1 MEKPTVLL
9 SRVRVWDL
17 PTRLFH
23 WLLVACLAGL
33 FSSAYWPGGAQQL
46 HSRLGYAVLALVL
59 FRLVWG
65 FTGGYWSRWARMV
78 PSPRRVWRYLRG
90 QGSAVDSVGHTPL
103 GSLSVAA
110 FMAILAAQVTTGL
123 LTNDEI
129 AFTGPLN
136 RFVSTETG
144 LAATHWHK
152 DVGQWVVL
160 AWVVL
165 HIVAIAWHQ
174 FRLRRSLVGAMVHGD
189 KELPGEVATG
199 LRRSRDDLTTRVA
212 AAVLLALCIGAV
224 VAVVR
229 LGY

>member
-1 MEKPTVLL
+1 MKKPTVSL

-23 WLLVACLAGL
+23 WLLVACLVGL
-33 FSSAYWPGGAQQL
+33 FGSAYWPGGAQQL
-46 HSRLGYAVLALVL
+46 HSRLGYAVLALLL

-78 PSPRRVWRYLRG
+78 ASPARVWCYLRG
-90 QGSAVDSVGHTPL
+90 QGRAVDSVGHTPP
-103 GSLSVAA
+103 GSLAVAA

-123 LTNDEI
+123 LSNDEI

-136 RFVSTETG
+136 RFVSNDTG
-144 LAATHWHK
+144 LAATYWHK
-152 DVGQWVVL
+152 DVGQWAVL

-165 HIVAIAWHQ
+165 HIAAIAWYQ
-174 FRLRRSLVGAMVHGD
+174 FRLRRPLVGAMVHGD
-189 KELPGEVATG
+189 KELAGEVATG
-199 LRRSRDDLTTRVA
+199 LRHSRDDVATRVA
-212 AAVLLALCIGAV
+212 AAVVFALCIGAV
-224 VAVVR
+224 VALVR